1 MLSADP
7 VGQLLFS
14 AGQALTPSQFATAPF
29 AAPALHSAH
38 LAIHDRETKLSAL
51 AKLLTL
57 GPSYF
62 ETCKYCV
69 RPIGVLPTARR
80 VAYSAPHDCPAPIIV
95 SGALNVSVD
104 ISTATGPDTI
114 LELILNDMPPNAT
127 TGELTS
133 ALTATLGAPA
143 GGLGERERVVLSDS

>member
-69 RPIGVLPTARR
+69 RPIGVLPTAHWRAEEAAGVAAGIGGGASSLLGSEADFERR
-80 VAYSAPHDCPAPIIV
+80 SIDLRASPQQLSSA
-95 SGALNVSVD
+95 
-104 ISTATGPDTI
+104 
-114 LELILNDMPPNAT
+114 
-127 TGELTS
+127 
-133 ALTATLGAPA
+133 TATL
-143 GGLGERERVVLSDS
+143 